1 MAALLA
7 LSRAIDAVTTVIGKS
22 VSWLLLAAVLISTGN
37 AILRKAM
44 DISSN
49 AWLEIQWYLFGSLV
63 LLGARARW
71 GRGPTPAPLLSN
83 LASGAALMLALRA
96 ALTGA
101 AWPSLAAWLTVAL
114 VAHLAE
120 LAIRFRRSDPA
131 PRGTVTMRP
140 GTTESGGRSVRVRQ

>member
-1 MAALLA
+1 MAEILA
-7 LSRAIDAVTTVIGKS
+7 PLF
-22 VSWLLLAAVLISTGN
+22 VSGRIVDGILVLIGIE
-37 AILRKAM
+37 A
-44 DISSN
+44 
-49 AWLEIQWYLFGSLV
+49 LV

-71 GRGPTPAPLLSN
+71 GRGPTPAALLCN

-96 ALTGA
+96 AVTGA

-140 GTTESGGRSVRVRQ
+140 GTTGSGGRSVRVRQ